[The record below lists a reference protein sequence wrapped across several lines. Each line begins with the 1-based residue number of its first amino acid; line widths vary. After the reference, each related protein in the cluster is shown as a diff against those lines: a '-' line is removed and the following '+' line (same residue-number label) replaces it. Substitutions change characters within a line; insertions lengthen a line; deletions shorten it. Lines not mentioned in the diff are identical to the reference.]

1 MRSRRQ
7 LRRFKRRPS
16 AQPLRKHKD
25 HSRCSPCC
33 GFFSA
38 ADARRTHST
47 FHQNNCDLDTSL
59 AILYR
64 ERLGSATGS
73 GVPKNRRQSPV
84 SYGTSTT
91 RHDSLPP
98 RVIIDATCSTTRV
111 VLPDVESVVVYR
123 PPSSIPS
130 SHLGQ
135 ELLDLLGHKR
145 HIRRIGPSARCKEVS
160 TSNAS
165 ILRNATQRNRSDT
178 PAWPHTLSITA
189 SSASLSCDTSLTL
202 SSGWCRDAR
211 QE

>member
-1 MRSRRQ
+1 MLSLLRLLLCSRCQADPQHIPPEQ
-7 LRRFKRRPS
+7 LRPRHEFSYIVQGTLGKCHW
-16 AQPLRKHKD
+16 QWGTQN
-25 HSRCSPCC
+25 C
-33 GFFSA
+33 G
-38 ADARRTHST
+38 
-47 FHQNNCDLDTSL
+47 
-59 AILYR
+59 
-64 ERLGSATGS
+64 
-73 GVPKNRRQSPV
+73 QSPV

-91 RHDSLPP
+91 RHDRLPP

-111 VLPDVESVVVYR
+111 VLPDVESVIVYR

-165 ILRNATQRNRSDT
+165 ILRNATQRNRSDI